1 MRVLVTGG
9 AGFVGS
15 HIVDGLLG
23 RGDHVLVVDDLSTG
37 SRSNLPSEVEL
48 VELDIGDPGLT
59 DIFAEFR
66 PEAVSHCAAQISVP
80 ASMKNPVRDARTN
93 ILGGINVWQAAISA
107 GCDRFVYITTGGAL
121 YGNPGYL
128 PCDEDHPIRPISGY
142 GLSKWVLERYLQL
155 LLPDTITLNVLRLAN
170 VYGPRQVPQGE
181 AGVVAIFAQ
190 RMVRGEP
197 VTINGDGRQTR
208 DLVYVGDVARAHEM
222 ALEASES
229 LTVNIGTGSA
239 TSVSDLF
246 RLMAGET
253 GYALP
258 PVHQSERPGDVEHI
272 YLDISKAER
281 LLGWTPQTSLQD
293 GLRETLAWTGTKT

>member
-23 RGDHVLVVDDLSTG
+23 NGDQVLVVDDLSTG

-80 ASMKNPVRDARTN
+80 ASMKDPVRDARTN

-107 GCDRFVYITTGGAL
+107 GSDRFVYITTGGAL
-121 YGNPGYL
+121 YGNPDYL

-142 GLSKWVLERYLQL
+142 GLSKWVLEHYLQL
-155 LLPDTITLNVLRLAN
+155 LLTDTMTLSVLRLAN
-170 VYGPRQVPQGE
+170 VYGPRQVPLGE

-190 RMVRGEP
+190 HMVRGEP

-208 DLVYVGDVARAHEM
+208 DLVYVGDVARAHVM

-229 LTVNIGTGSA
+229 MTVNIGTGTA

-253 GYALP
+253 GYAFP
-258 PVHQSERPGDVEHI
+258 PAHQSERPGDVEHI
-272 YLDISKAER
+272 YLDISRAKR
-281 LLGWTPQTSLQD
+281 LLGWAPQTSLQD
-293 GLRETLAWTGTKT
+293 GLRETLAWTGKRT